1 VPALLSSP
9 TMEDFKSRVSDQEY
23 ALLTHESKDYQLFTL
38 GCSDA
43 ALYVTKNPEE
53 EIQTQMAYKSDI

>member
-1 VPALLSSP
+1 
-9 TMEDFKSRVSDQEY
+9 MEDFKSRVSDQEY